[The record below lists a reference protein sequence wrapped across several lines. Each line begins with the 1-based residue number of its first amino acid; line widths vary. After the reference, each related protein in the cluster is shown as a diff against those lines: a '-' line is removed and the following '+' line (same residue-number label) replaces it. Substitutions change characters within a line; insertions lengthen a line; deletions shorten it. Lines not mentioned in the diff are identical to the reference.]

1 MITSVKHVG
10 EQAQRRR
17 ETSPRLHSKSRTA
30 EKETRRSGPM
40 PHTGSLACLYRD
52 IVLRVTSIQ
61 ECTDYED
68 HCIINMTTK

>member
-1 MITSVKHVG
+1 
-10 EQAQRRR
+10 
-17 ETSPRLHSKSRTA
+17 
-30 EKETRRSGPM
+30 M